1 MDRFELQEMTL
12 HGHRIAYRAGGSGP
26 VLVLVHGITST
37 SRTWERVFPLLAR
50 NFTVIAPDLLGH
62 GQSAKPR
69 GDYSLGAY
77 ASGVRDLLVALGHE
91 HATFVGHSLGGG
103 VAMQLAYQF
112 PERCERLVL
121 VGSGG
126 LGREVSV
133 LLRAATLPGSD
144 VVLPLLV
151 NQYLLDAGRLA
162 GSLLGRLG
170 LRAGTDMAEIA
181 RGHASLA
188 DRDARAAFVHTL
200 RAIVDAGGQRVDA
213 RDRLYLAEHVP
224 FLIVWGEHDS
234 IIPVAH
240 GRDAHALVPSSR
252 LEVFERSG
260 HFPHVDEPTRFIEL
274 IEDFVATT
282 APAAVEP
289 EQWRELLRVGRAA

>member
-1 MDRFELQEMTL
+1 
-12 HGHRIAYRAGGSGP
+12 
-26 VLVLVHGITST
+26 
-37 SRTWERVFPLLAR
+37 
-50 NFTVIAPDLLGH
+50 
-62 GQSAKPR
+62 
-69 GDYSLGAY
+69 
-77 ASGVRDLLVALGHE
+77 
-91 HATFVGHSLGGG
+91 
-103 VAMQLAYQF
+103 
-112 PERCERLVL
+112 
-121 VGSGG
+121 
-126 LGREVSV
+126 
-133 LLRAATLPGSD
+133 
-144 VVLPLLV
+144 
-151 NQYLLDAGRLA
+151 
-162 GSLLGRLG
+162 
-170 LRAGTDMAEIA
+170 
-181 RGHASLA
+181 
-188 DRDARAAFVHTL
+188 VHTL

-282 APAAVEP
+282 SPAAVEP